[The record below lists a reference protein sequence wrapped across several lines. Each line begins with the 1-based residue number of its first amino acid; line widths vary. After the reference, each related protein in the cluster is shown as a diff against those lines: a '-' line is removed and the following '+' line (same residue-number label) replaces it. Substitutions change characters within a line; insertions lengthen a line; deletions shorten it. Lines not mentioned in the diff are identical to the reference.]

1 MRVHEYI
8 RKHLLARSG
17 HDGPLEAARANWSD
31 EFIAWMRAR
40 MVAGFFRYKRSIHDA
55 EMRGRYDNVG
65 SAIKRLQAYL
75 KDGDKEHLADAANL
89 CMIEHVTESC
99 HPSPA
104 FRGTDDGE
112 HTRRL
117 R

>member
-1 MRVHEYI
+1 MSSLHGCAPEWLQGSFDQVI
-8 RKHLLARSG
+8 
-17 HDGPLEAARANWSD
+17 DG
-31 EFIAWMRAR
+31 
-40 MVAGFFRYKRSIHDA
+40 KQRSIHDA

-75 KDGDKEHLADAANL
+75 EDGNKEHLADAANL
-89 CMIEHVTESC
+89 CMCEHVTESC